1 MKSESFKSV
10 KDIDVIERMFE
21 EDRLNGGSI
30 ASKVRQDIE
39 KMEERL
45 QGFRNIKLYNMSDI
59 YGPINFHE
67 ETNDTKIIE
76 CLSFYELLP
85 FPKDKSV
92 SVSFKEKLLDPKIR
106 NAQMVDQLRKYFTYY
121 IKSSRDEPA
130 EFAFDNEVVVYAT

>member
-21 EDRLNGGSI
+21 DDRLNGGSI

-45 QGFRNIKLYNMSDI
+45 HGFRNIKLYNMSDI

-76 CLSFYELLP
+76 CLSFYELLS

>member
-21 EDRLNGGSI
+21 DDRLNGGSI

-45 QGFRNIKLYNMSDI
+45 HGFRNIKLYNMSDI

-76 CLSFYELLP
+76 CLSFYELLS

-130 EFAFDNEVVVYAT
+130 ELAFDNEVVVYAT